1 MIENQII
8 LNPSGLCMCGCGN
21 PTPKAQQTS
30 KRDGYKVGDSKK
42 FLTGHNGRV
51 FLKEKNS
58 QWKGG
63 RIITEEGYVKI
74 RGGKNYIFEHRYV
87 MEQFLGRKLASGEQV
102 HHINGVKS
110 DNRLENLELWNRSQ
124 PNGVR
129 NGDVLH
135 CGTCTCST
143 T

>member
-1 MIENQII
+1 
-8 LNPSGLCMCGCGN
+8 MCGCGN
-21 PTPKAQQTS
+21 TTPISTQTS
-30 KRDGYKVGDSKK
+30 KRDGYNLGEPKR
-42 FLTGHNGRV
+42 FITGHNARLLSRENTSG
-51 FLKEKNS
+51 
-58 QWKGG
+58 WKGG
-63 RIITEEGYVKI
+63 RIVTDEGYIKVRFEK
-74 RGGKNYIFEHRYV
+74 KYIYEHRYV

-102 HHINGVKS
+102 HHINGVKD
-110 DNRLENLELWNRSQ
+110 DNRIENLELWNRSQ